1 MILAKWTKMYESKW
15 SNVDRIGVSSSSCA
29 GGVLG
34 NRLAVAFE
42 MGVRNSIVILGTFT
56 TLKKEINC

>member
-1 MILAKWTKMYESKW
+1 MKQNGARLAEF
-15 SNVDRIGVSSSSCA
+15 GVTSSSYA

-42 MGVRNSIVILGTFT
+42 MGVRNSIVILVS
-56 TLKKEINC
+56 